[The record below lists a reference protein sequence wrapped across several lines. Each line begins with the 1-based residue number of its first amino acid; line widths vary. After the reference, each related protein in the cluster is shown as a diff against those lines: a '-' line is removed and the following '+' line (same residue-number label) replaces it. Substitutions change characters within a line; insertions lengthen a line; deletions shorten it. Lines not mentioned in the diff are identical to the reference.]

1 MDSFADSCVIIN
13 LLEFNPLHEIKK
25 RCYDYFT
32 IHKKNILLCTYVLGE
47 IKMYIKKK
55 EIIYNEVIRK
65 KKNPNYQ
72 FGTDKEANL
81 LKKEET
87 LFVNELYRDSIDKSI
102 SSCEKKYE
110 EDIRKIRLNLNILLK
125 RIKELINQEVDEEL
139 VKILREFIEDYADCK
154 ILSIALQ
161 IQQTKDIFTFFTA
174 DSHLDPNGYEFL
186 KGDIRIKD
194 MNFPVLKN
202 LLFEKS

>member
-1 MDSFADSCVIIN
+1 M
-13 LLEFNPLHEIKK
+13 
-25 RCYDYFT
+25 
-32 IHKKNILLCTYVLGE
+32 
-47 IKMYIKKK
+47 
-55 EIIYNEVIRK
+55 
-65 KKNPNYQ
+65 
-72 FGTDKEANL
+72 
-81 LKKEET
+81 
-87 LFVNELYRDSIDKSI
+87 FVNELYRDSIDKSI